1 MPLIEHGNFGEH
13 SKTIRYPCPIK
24 NVRGYTLGTVSG
36 CIEKKPDVNVRTP
49 LNGHG

>member
-1 MPLIEHGNFGEH
+1 MPLIEHGNFGQH

-24 NVRGYTLGTVSG
+24 NVRGYTLGTG
-36 CIEKKPDVNVRTP
+36 KQPDVNVRTP